1 MKKYLAEN
9 SFVNLNHQE
18 RKSVFF
24 LAALLAVSILVYCLI
39 LWWPR
44 KQLYTVSTIDKNGID
59 SISSSQTHEP
69 EAIDANTNTEL
80 IPFDPNLVS
89 KAELENF
96 GLSARVASAWT
107 NYTSKGG
114 RFKSAD
120 DLKKIYGI
128 RPGDVERLRSFV
140 RLQPMENAE
149 KLIEKALPLD
159 LNKASYKSLI
169 EIGMPG
175 RVANTLIN
183 YRQSGKI
190 FKTIQDLKK
199 VIGMNDSLVEI
210 LSPFILFEDVSQ
222 DIDSS
227 GKSVK
232 SVVTNDNAP
241 EKIGIINLNQSDTTA
256 LKYLPGIGSKLA
268 SRIVKYRDLLGGFY
282 TVNQLKE
289 VYGLPDSTFA
299 KIVSK
304 VQVGE
309 GIKRIDVNKTD
320 FTKIH
325 HPYMDKKQALI
336 IQNFIKQHAPIY
348 KLEDLKQ
355 IEVLESSFW
364 TRMEPYLD
372 FNLN

>member
-1 MKKYLAEN
+1 MKKYLTEN
-9 SFVNLNHQE
+9 SFINLNHRE

-24 LAALLAVSILVYCLI
+24 LIALLAVSILVYCLT

-44 KQLYTVSTIDKNGID
+44 KQIYSVSTMDKYEFD
-59 SISSSQTHEP
+59 SISSNQMHEP
-69 EAIDANTNTEL
+69 KAIDANTKTEL
-80 IPFDPNLVS
+80 MPFDPNSVS
-89 KAELENF
+89 KAQLENF
-96 GLSARVASAWT
+96 GLSSRVASAWT

-128 RPGDVERLRSFV
+128 KPGDVERLRSFV
-140 RLQPMENAE
+140 RLQHVENTE
-149 KLIEKALPLD
+149 KISEIALPLD

-175 RVANTLIN
+175 RVANTLLN

-210 LSPFILFEDVSQ
+210 LSPFILFDEDPK

-227 GKSVK
+227 NTSV
-232 SVVTNDNAP
+232 SSLVPNHDAP
-241 EKIGIINLNQSDTTA
+241 HKESIIDLNQSDTTG

-268 SRIVKYRDLLGGFY
+268 SRIVKYRDNLGGFY

-289 VYGLPDSTFA
+289 IYGLPDSTFA
-299 KIVSK
+299 KIVSR
-304 VQVGE
+304 VSVGG
-309 GIKRIDVNKTD
+309 GIKKMEVNKTD

-336 IQNFIKQHAPIY
+336 IQNYIKQHAPIY
-348 KLEDLKQ
+348 NLEDLKQ
-355 IEVLESSFW
+355 IEVLDPSFW
-364 TRMEPYLD
+364 SRIAPYLD

>member
-9 SFVNLNHQE
+9 SFINLNHQE

-39 LWWPR
+39 LYWPR
-44 KQLYTVSTIDKNGID
+44 KQLYSVSTIDKNGND

-69 EAIDANTNTEL
+69 MAIDANTNTEL

>member
-44 KQLYTVSTIDKNGID
+44 KQLYTVSTIDKNGHD

-69 EAIDANTNTEL
+69 MAIDANTITEL

-232 SVVTNDNAP
+232 SVVPNVNAP

-304 VQVGE
+304 VQIGE